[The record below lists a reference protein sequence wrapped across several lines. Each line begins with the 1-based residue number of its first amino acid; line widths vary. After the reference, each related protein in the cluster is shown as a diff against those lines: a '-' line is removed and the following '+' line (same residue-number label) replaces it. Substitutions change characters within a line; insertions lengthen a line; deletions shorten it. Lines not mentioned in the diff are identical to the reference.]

1 MLWENMLQDYSQQGV
16 KEWYLYKKQKS
27 FKLI

>member
-1 MLWENMLQDYSQQGV
+1 MLWENMLQDYTQQGV
-16 KEWYLYKKQKS
+16 EESYFYKKQKS